1 MAGKPCVVIHIESV
15 RRACENFKLSP
26 ELQKMIE
33 DNRRAVVDAAM
44 SLLREKRK

>member
-1 MAGKPCVVIHIESV
+1 MLQELPVVISRETLL
-15 RRACENFKLSP
+15 RACKKFEISP

-44 SLLREKRK
+44 NLLREKRK